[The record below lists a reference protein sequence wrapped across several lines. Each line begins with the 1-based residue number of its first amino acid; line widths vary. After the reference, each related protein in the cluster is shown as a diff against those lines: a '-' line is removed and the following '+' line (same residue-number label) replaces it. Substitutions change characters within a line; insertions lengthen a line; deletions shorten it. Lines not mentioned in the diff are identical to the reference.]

1 MSRGDIVPP
10 HGLEHLKSHTMPMNI
25 NKLVQDVLSEA
36 ALELLDTL
44 AAHTIVA
51 SPQQRSSLTL
61 MPVDADNWNA
71 TMMLMREI
79 FEAEILLSGETEWL
93 GFRILQAYGVRD
105 GQLAYQFTPVFAQA
119 LAA

>member
-1 MSRGDIVPP
+1 
-10 HGLEHLKSHTMPMNI
+10 MNI

-61 MPVDADNWNA
+61 MPVEADNWNP

-79 FEAEILLSGETEWL
+79 FEAEILVSGETEWL

-119 LAA
+119 LSA